1 MSSFL
6 LSGLSPALFVELFQ
20 LDDAALDARHI
31 TRVTATEA
39 SGFPCRV
46 SLADATVGEE
56 LLLLSFQHQ
65 PADSPYRASGP
76 IFVRRGVARAELQ
89 VNEVPSQVQRRLM
102 SLRAYSVEDRIT
114 FAEVCDG
121 RDVGEWLQDVF
132 EDAAV
137 AYVHLH
143 FARYGCFACRADRV
157 S

>member
-1 MSSFL
+1 MSPFL
-6 LSGLSPALFVELFQ
+6 LSGLNPALFTELFQ
-20 LDDAALDARHI
+20 LDDAALAARHI
-31 TRVTATEA
+31 VRVTATGA

-56 LLLLSFQHQ
+56 LLLLSFQYQ

-89 VNEVPSQVQRRLM
+89 VSEVPSQVQRRLM

-121 RDVGEWLQDVF
+121 RDVGEWLHDAF
-132 EDAAV
+132 DDAAV